1 MWTGFKRIVRAGFIG
16 FWRNAYVSLAS
27 IFVMTIALF
36 VIGATMMVDQLLT
49 VSLQQLQEK
58 VDINL
63 YFVTSA
69 QEEDID
75 ALRTSLEA
83 LPNVLA
89 VTYTTREQALEEFRA
104 QYQNDEIMMQS
115 LEELDDNP
123 LRAKL
128 AIQAVETDQYENI
141 AQYIDEQIVQQSPQ
155 NPVIDNYNYLE
166 KKESID
172 TLSSII
178 GVVEQASF
186 TVMIVLVVAAVL
198 ITLNT
203 IRLAIYTAREEI
215 SVMRLVGAGN
225 TFIRGPFVLQGIM
238 YGLVSGILA
247 LLIMY
252 PILLWIGPGTE
263 EFFQFN
269 IFDYFVANFGYIF
282 LVLVGIGVVLG
293 IISSLFAIA
302 RYLRV

>member
-1 MWTGFKRIVRAGFIG
+1 MWTKFKRIVRAGFVG

-36 VIGATMMVDQLLT
+36 VIGATMMIDQLLT
-49 VSLQQLQEK
+49 VSLQQLQSK

-63 YFVTSA
+63 YFVTGA
-69 QEEDID
+69 PEDEIL
-75 ALRTSLEA
+75 ALKDSLEG
-83 LPNVLA
+83 LPNIEA
-89 VTYTTREQALEEFRA
+89 VTYTSREQALEEFRA

-115 LEELDDNP
+115 LEELSENP

-128 AIQAVETDQYENI
+128 AIRAAETGQYEGI
-141 AQYIDEQIVQQSPQ
+141 AQFIDERIEQQGPQ
-155 NPVIDNYNYLE
+155 APLIDDYNYLE

-172 TLSSII
+172 TLTAII
-178 GVVEQASF
+178 DVVERASF
-186 TVMIVLVVAAVL
+186 ITMIVLVVAAVF

-215 SVMRLVGAGN
+215 AVMRLVGASN
-225 TFIRGPFVLQGIM
+225 MFIRGPFVLQGIM
-238 YGLVSGILA
+238 YGLVSGVLA

-252 PILLWIGPGTE
+252 PILLWLGPGTE
-263 EFFQFN
+263 SFFQFN
-269 IFDYFVANFGYIF
+269 IFEYFVSNFAYIF
-282 LVLVGIGVVLG
+282 GVLVGIGIALGVL
-293 IISSLFAIA
+293 SSLFAIA